1 MVVKTVFSHQR
12 ISQMAVRTSLERQL
26 DPMCQIASRGW
37 LVPVFLRKPEACDLP
52 VDGGGGGGSEPPVA
66 PAGSACDQSLH
77 IATSFVSCY
86 ILVLQLVSVK

>member
-1 MVVKTVFSHQR
+1 MKTVFSHQR

-52 VDGGGGGGSEPPVA
+52 VDGGGGGPNPLSPPQGPHV
-66 PAGSACDQSLH
+66 
-77 IATSFVSCY
+77 IRVYT
-86 ILVLQLVSVK
+86 